1 MIDEA
6 RELADYVI
14 IDSPP
19 LNEVVDSLPL
29 ARRADEV
36 LIVVRVG
43 KTRLAK
49 IAQLGELLAEN
60 GITPVGFAVV
70 GTPRPSRNEYHYYGA
85 SRKSDREHG
94 LFSPTRS

>member
-1 MIDEA
+1 M
-6 RELADYVI
+6 
-14 IDSPP
+14 
-19 LNEVVDSLPL
+19 
-29 ARRADEV
+29 
-36 LIVVRVG
+36 G

-85 SRKSDREHG
+85 SRKSDRERG
-94 LFSPTRS
+94 LFSSTRT